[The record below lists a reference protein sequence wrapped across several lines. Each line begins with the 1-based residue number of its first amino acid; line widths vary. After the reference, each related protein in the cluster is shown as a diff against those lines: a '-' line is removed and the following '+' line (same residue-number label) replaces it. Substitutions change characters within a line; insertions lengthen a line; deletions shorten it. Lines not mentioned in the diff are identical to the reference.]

1 MTGFFAI
8 LKNISML
15 ADDTVMAAKHTAS
28 ILSDD
33 IAVSA
38 EQSSTFSAKRELPSV
53 WAIMKGSF
61 VNKLIVV
68 PIILLLYV
76 FIPSL
81 IEPLLILGALYLSYE
96 GYEKILEILQEYKH
110 KESETQKKRLSDAE
124 LLAEEKKNV
133 KAAIIMDFVLSIEIV
148 VITLSF
154 VTEQH
159 LNLQSTAMIVSIV
172 SLLATIIVYGTVAL
186 IIRLDDIG
194 LWFYKKGSI
203 GIGNF
208 LIKTM
213 GILISALGYIGLLAM
228 LLVGGDILSHHLL
241 HLHLET
247 ETLAQTGMS
256 LAAEMVFSLVF
267 GAIVFYCIHFFLL
280 IKQKLQKI

>member
-8 LKNISML
+8 LKNITML
-15 ADDTVMAAKHTAS
+15 ADDTVMATKHTAS

-68 PIILLLYV
+68 PIIILLYV
-76 FIPSL
+76 FMPSL
-81 IEPLLILGALYLSYE
+81 IEPILVLGAFYLSYE
-96 GYEKILEILQEYKH
+96 GYEKVLEIIDDYKN
-110 KESETQKKRLSDAE
+110 KEDKAKKKTLSDAE
-124 LLAEEKKNV
+124 VLEQEKKNV
-133 KAAIIMDFVLSIEIV
+133 KSAIIMDFVLSIEIV

-154 VTEQH
+154 VIEQH
-159 LNLQSTAMIVSIV
+159 VSLQSTIAIVSVV
-172 SLLATIIVYGTVAL
+172 SLLAIIMVYGTVAL

-203 GIGNF
+203 AVGNF
-208 LIKTM
+208 LIKSM
-213 GILISALGYIGLLAM
+213 GILISGLSYIGLIAM
-228 LLVGGDILSHHLL
+228 LLVGGEILSHHLL
-241 HLHLET
+241 HLHGES
-247 ETLAQTGMS
+247 ETLVQSFETFFIAMGLS
-256 LAAEMVFSLVF
+256 FVIGGS
-267 GAIVFYCIHFFLL
+267 IFYSVRFRMCFNRE
-280 IKQKLQKI
+280 